1 MAMHEAELDRVVRQ
15 GTEAWR
21 RLKKDKNYGDW
32 IKVGEAHQVG
42 REWAMHQ
49 AGSNKPEGKAYNTAF
64 GEWLTRYK
72 FDDMDKGNRSRL
84 FELMENLPQ
93 IEEWR
98 RTLPLSERLKLNHP
112 NAVLRKW
119 KAFMKPE
126 PRDAHG
132 EPKPTLRDSVV
143 NLSEEVT
150 KRDREIVDLKSHI
163 EELEA
168 ARAPSA
174 VDSADSAHHAIGVL
188 LECVN
193 DKTMTARIVSEGF
206 AQDTGYDGLADL
218 LELSKW
224 LKDLRDAVKHRTR
237 QKPAD

>member
-1 MAMHEAELDRVVRQ
+1 MREDEFDRVVRQ

-42 REWAMHQ
+42 REWAMNQ
-49 AGSNKPEGKAYNTAF
+49 AQTNKPEGKAYNTVF
-64 GEWLTRYK
+64 GEWLTQHK
-72 FDDMDKGNRSRL
+72 FDDMDKGNRARL
-84 FELMENLPQ
+84 FELMDNLPQ

-98 RTLPLSERLKLNHP
+98 RTLTLGERLKLNHP

-126 PRDAHG
+126 PRTATG
-132 EPKPTLRDSVV
+132 EPKPSLRDSVA

-150 KRDREIVDLKSHI
+150 AKDREIADLKEHI
-163 EELEA
+163 AELEA
-168 ARAPSA
+168 AHPAVPSNVDVASTASPVNALHTLLAHMTDKAPLA
-174 VDSADSAHHAIGVL
+174 QL
-188 LECVN
+188 
-193 DKTMTARIVSEGF
+193 ARDAPID
-206 AQDTGYDGLADL
+206 ALDL

-224 LKDLRDAVKHRTR
+224 LKDLSAAKKR
-237 QKPAD
+237 QQKSAG

>member
-1 MAMHEAELDRVVRQ
+1 MAMHEADLDRVVRQ

-42 REWAMHQ
+42 REWAMNQ
-49 AGSNKPEGKAYNTAF
+49 AGTNKPEGKAYNIAF

-84 FELMENLPQ
+84 FELMDNLPQ
-93 IEEWR
+93 IEDWR
-98 RTLPLSERLKLNHP
+98 RTLTLGERLKLNHP

-126 PRDAHG
+126 PRDKSG

-143 NLSEEVT
+143 NLSEEAAA
-150 KRDREIVDLKSHI
+150 KDRKIADLESHI

-168 ARAPSA
+168 ARAPPA
-174 VDSADSAHHAIGVL
+174 AGDSAHHAINVL

-193 DKTMTARIVSEGF
+193 DKTMTARIVSEL
-206 AQDTGYDGLADL
+206 ARDTGYDGLDL

-224 LKDLRDAVKHRTR
+224 FKDLRDAVKHRTR
-237 QKPAD
+237 QKPAG

>member
-1 MAMHEAELDRVVRQ
+1 MAMHEADLDRVVRQ

-42 REWAMHQ
+42 REWAMNQ
-49 AGSNKPEGKAYNTAF
+49 AGSNKPEGKAYNVAF
-64 GEWLTRYK
+64 GEWLSRYK

-126 PRDAHG
+126 PRDEHG

-150 KRDREIVDLKSHI
+150 AKDREIADLKSHI

-168 ARAPSA
+168 ARMTLAA
-174 VDSADSAHHAIGVL
+174 ADSSDSAHHAIGVL
-188 LECVN
+188 LACVN
-193 DKTMTARIVSEGF
+193 DKTMTAHIVSEL
-206 AQDTGYDGLADL
+206 AQDTGYDGLDL

-224 LKDLRDAVKHRTR
+224 FKDLRDALKHRTR
-237 QKPAD
+237 PKPAG